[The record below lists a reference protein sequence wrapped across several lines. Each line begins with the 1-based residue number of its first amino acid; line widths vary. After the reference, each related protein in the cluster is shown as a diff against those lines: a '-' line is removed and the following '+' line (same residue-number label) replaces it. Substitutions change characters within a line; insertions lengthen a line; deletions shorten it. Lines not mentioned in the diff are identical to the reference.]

1 MVYIISL
8 GVISDRKRFRHRCFF
23 FCFIGIASP
32 MFHALRSVA
41 ERFQDASF
49 EMIRLIKLLLLLLL
63 LLLLSRHV
71 AFADEN
77 NVIPV
82 LQPNA
87 LSAISA
93 SPLTTHG

>member
-1 MVYIISL
+1 
-8 GVISDRKRFRHRCFF
+8 
-23 FCFIGIASP
+23 

-41 ERFQDASF
+41 ERFEDASF
-49 EMIRLIKLLLLLLL
+49 EMIRLIELLLLLL